1 LIALICFVAAETEKE
16 SIKQTKMSS
25 IVKGIMIRTT
35 PDVCSSNNNR
45 LFNGAGN
52 DGRKSTKV
60 QWKNLQLRIRS
71 STWKGRTT
79 TYQLPIRGQAILTPT
94 TPPTTK
100 KVHLF
105 TFSSFFFL
113 LIICN

>member
-1 LIALICFVAAETEKE
+1 LIALICFVAAETETE

-35 PDVCSSNNNR
+35 PDVCSSNNK
-45 LFNGAGN
+45 LFNG
-52 DGRKSTKV
+52 DRRSTKV

-71 STWKGRTT
+71 STWKDRTT

-105 TFSSFFFL
+105 TFSSIFFL
-113 LIICN
+113 AYNM